1 MGLSCVVST
10 SFALAPIRKRNV
22 QMEEKSMKRRLFA
35 TIPLIDCA
43 LIFGL
48 LAARPANAQD
58 TKTPYPNMAPVEQYM
73 MERDAEIALA
83 RSAAPESI
91 SKDAEVMVMGRHGY
105 EIAAKGTN
113 GFVCIV
119 ERGWTAPIDD
129 PDFWNP
135 KLRGPI
141 CLNPAAARTYLP
153 LTLKKTESIL
163 AGRSKAQM
171 FEDIRIGFEK
181 KELPALEPGAMS
193 YMLSKEQYL
202 GDRGKHWHPH
212 VMFFVPETE
221 TALWGANLDNSPV
234 LGFADKADRLT
245 IFLIPVGEW
254 SDGTPGPDGK
264 H

>member
-1 MGLSCVVST
+1 MV
-10 SFALAPIRKRNV
+10 
-22 QMEEKSMKRRLFA
+22 RLFGGLNSCGPA
-35 TIPLIDCA
+35 RTAGNDGHAKEKPMTRKSLVTVPLVSCA
-43 LIFGL
+43 LFFGL
-48 LAARPANAQD
+48 LVSRPANAQD
-58 TKTPYPNMAPVEQYM
+58 AKTPYPNMAPVEQYM

-141 CLNPAAARTYLP
+141 CLNAPAARTYLP

-171 FEDIRIGFEK
+171 SEDIRSGFEK
-181 KELPALEPGAMS
+181 KELPPLEPGAMS

-221 TALWGANLDNSPV
+221 TALWGANLDGSPV
-234 LGFADKADRLT
+234 LAISDKEDRLT
-245 IFLIPVGEW
+245 VFLIPVGEW
-254 SDGTPGPDGK
+254 SDGTAGPVDE

>member
-1 MGLSCVVST
+1 LNSAALARIGRYAALSEEETMNGKFFRAIAVMGLAFIVVLGV
-10 SFALAPIRKRNV
+10 AWQA
-22 QMEEKSMKRRLFA
+22 E
-35 TIPLIDCA
+35 
-43 LIFGL
+43 
-48 LAARPANAQD
+48 AQD
-58 TKTPYPNMAPVEQYM
+58 SKTPYPSMAPVEQYM
-73 MERDAEIALA
+73 MERDAEVSLA
-83 RSAAPESI
+83 RTAAPESI

-105 EIAAKGTN
+105 EIAVKGTN
-113 GFVCIV
+113 GFVCVV
-119 ERGWTAPIDD
+119 ERSWTAPTDD

-141 CLNPAAARTYLP
+141 CLNPPAARTYLP

-171 FEDIRIGFEK
+171 FEHIRIGFEK

-193 YMLSKEQYL
+193 YMMSKQQYL

-221 TALWGANLDNSPV
+221 TATWGANLDGSPV
-234 LGFADKADRLT
+234 LASSDKQDRLT
-245 IFLIPVGEW
+245 VFLIPVGEW
-254 SDGTPGPDGK
+254 SDGTPGPDDK

>member
-1 MGLSCVVST
+1 MGRLSG
-10 SFALAPIRKRNV
+10 ALNSAAAGRIRYSAHSG
-22 QMEEKSMKRRLFA
+22 EETMKRKACRA
-35 TIPLIDCA
+35 IA
-43 LIFGL
+43 VNGL
-48 LAARPANAQD
+48 ASIVLLGVAWQAKAQD
-58 TKTPYPNMAPVEQYM
+58 AKTPYPNMAPVEQYM
-73 MERDAEIALA
+73 MERDAEVALA

-105 EIAAKGTN
+105 EIAVKGTN
-113 GFVCIV
+113 GFVCVV
-119 ERGWTAPIDD
+119 ERGWTAPTDD

-135 KLRGPI
+135 KLRGPL
-141 CLNPAAARTYLP
+141 CLNAPAARTYLP

-181 KELPALEPGAMS
+181 KELPALEPGAMC

-221 TALWGANLDNSPV
+221 TATWGANLDGSPV
-234 LGFADKADRLT
+234 LAISDKADRLT
-245 IFLIPVGEW
+245 VFLIPVGEW
-254 SDGTPGPDGK
+254 SDGTPGPDDK

>member
-1 MGLSCVVST
+1 MT
-10 SFALAPIRKRNV
+10 RKP
-22 QMEEKSMKRRLFA
+22 FA
-35 TIPLIDCA
+35 TIPLIGCA
-43 LIFGL
+43 LFFGL
-48 LAARPANAQD
+48 VAARPTNAQD
-58 TKTPYPNMAPVEQYM
+58 TKTLYPNMAAVEQYM

-83 RSAAPESI
+83 RTAAPESI

-113 GFVCIV
+113 GFVCVV
-119 ERGWTAPIDD
+119 ERSWTAPTDD

-135 KLRGPI
+135 
-141 CLNPAAARTYLP
+141 NLP
-153 LTLKKTESIL
+153 LTIKKTESIL

-171 FEDIRIGFEK
+171 FEDIRTGFEK

-193 YMLSKEQYL
+193 YMLSKQQYL

-221 TALWGANLDNSPV
+221 TALWGANLAGSPV
-234 LGFADKADRLT
+234 LAFTDKEARLT
-245 IFLIPVGEW
+245 VLLIPVGEW
-254 SDGTPGPDGK
+254 SDGTAGPALE